1 MSNTCCN
8 NCKIYFLLYSQHIER
23 FVALTSKA
31 AEHAAGYKQR
41 HQWIL
46 NHIAASKK
54 IPTSAKKDDFIN
66 LVKPKEVQVQKVK
79 KKLCTGTD
87 E

>member
-1 MSNTCCN
+1 M
-8 NCKIYFLLYSQHIER
+8 
-23 FVALTSKA
+23 VSKA
-31 AEHAAGYKQR
+31 AEHAIGYKNR

-66 LVKPKEVQVQKVK
+66 LVKQKKDVQKVK